1 MAAPAI
7 IATSDFD
14 VILSHVPILR
24 FITKRNYSKC
34 SHISSAHPSASSTF
48 TFLYYTSINYRFQT
62 HTTNRTAIKMSPPS
76 SVPKEYR
83 PGYLP
88 PSITH
93 QAQKDLP
100 GKQRPL
106 DPTPFNDVMADGS
119 KYKPAG
125 KLEGKNAVVTGG
137 DSGIGRAVTIL

>member
-1 MAAPAI
+1 MYP
-7 IATSDFD
+7 
-14 VILSHVPILR
+14 PILR

-34 SHISSAHPSASSTF
+34 SHISSAASRTF
-48 TFLYYTSINYRFQT
+48 ACLYYTSINYHFLT
-62 HTTNRTAIKMSPPS
+62 HTTNRTATKMSPPS